1 MIHTLGPSLGKIL
14 YENRLIVQLF
24 DSICA
29 NASRMLILE
38 LEQVVCQVGVRD
50 LIRPLRRFSA
60 RARYRRAWYGCTIS
74 YRGAGFSCA
83 TFFLLLVSL
92 GNVYLSEGTA
102 PPVH

>member
-1 MIHTLGPSLGKIL
+1 MIHTLGPSLGKTL

-38 LEQVVCQVGVRD
+38 LEQVVCQVGIRN

-60 RARYRRAWYGCTIS
+60 RAIDVQGTDVQLVT
-74 YRGAGFSCA
+74 GGPDFHVPP
-83 TFFLLLVSL
+83 FFLLLVSL
-92 GNVYLSEGTA
+92 GNVHLSEVTA